1 MKKRMVNPM
10 INVIFNQFDYEIS
23 ERKKE
28 IWDRYNKVIQW
39 GRQHPLRFA
48 EKFLGIEFTDHQKY
62 VFLSSWTAKFIVWLM
77 GRNSGK
83 SFLTAPYIM
92 TRSMLIPN
100 HETYIMSVTGPQA
113 QETFKKMES
122 LAMGK
127 IASIV
132 GTNHIFLNEVVKQNA
147 KDSGF
152 THDKNSYSVELYN
165 GSKVRT
171 LNSVPKNVVGI
182 RSHLNVYDE
191 AGKIPKEFFDLTRPF
206 TTQNTNFVT
215 GANFNQKCLPKQ
227 FPTQILYCSSAEDIF
242 TEL

>member
-1 MKKRMVNPM
+1 M

-152 THDKNSYSVELYN
+152 THDKNSY
-165 GSKVRT
+165 
-171 LNSVPKNVVGI
+171 
-182 RSHLNVYDE
+182 
-191 AGKIPKEFFDLTRPF
+191 
-206 TTQNTNFVT
+206 
-215 GANFNQKCLPKQ
+215 
-227 FPTQILYCSSAEDIF
+227 
-242 TEL
+242 